1 MASLSRGTSL
11 RVSRTQKYIF
21 HHKGTENTEEYSF
34 TMKDMK
40 VMKIIHE
47 SVNVCGYTAFIH

>member
-1 MASLSRGTSL
+1 MFT
-11 RVSRTQKYIF
+11 
-21 HHKGTENTEEYSF
+21 TEDTEVTEEYSF

>member
-1 MASLSRGTSL
+1 METG
-11 RVSRTQKYIF
+11 IF
-21 HHKGTENTEEYSF
+21 TTEDTEGTEEYIF

-47 SVNVCGYTAFIH
+47 SVNKRANGRVHSLTPVLPLCSL